1 MGLFDI
7 DQMSSILTHLSK
19 LTGFYLSVWGEKGN
33 LILPPV
39 NENMAFSAI
48 RASPAGRD
56 EYIEFARNAIQN
68 LSQND
73 VSLMKGPAEQYHFIA
88 PVRNKSSR
96 IMVIGGGLFLS
107 QEDFNTFTRKHCT
120 AYGIPSDQAKLLSN
134 QKLISDKSDFLK
146 AARAVQ
152 SFFHFILTS
161 TYRENKHEK
170 RYRLMKAI
178 FSLLSD
184 LSLDHQREDVYDI
197 FSDIMLFLF
206 NVDSMAILIRDE
218 NNFRPIKTAGR
229 LQFYLKDISPN
240 TTGIVSEMMKTKKPV
255 HTESLIEILQM
266 GFSDSVESLFLCPAS
281 SENAVSGILVVL
293 NTTVHQD
300 DVDIIHDLFNITT
313 SIAKLS
319 ILKNTYMQH
328 IKEFDIL
335 SLAAEKL
342 NPVREPD
349 TLYEAIIDTSVN
361 LTNAEKGSLMLLDDR
376 SPYLTVKA
384 AKGIHKRFHREIKIK
399 SGEGVAGWVFREG
412 APLLVD
418 DIEKNEMIS
427 LSRRSKYRTGAFI
440 SLPLKIGDRT
450 IGVLNISDKISG
462 DVFSQEDLLVLR
474 SFASYATIALD
485 RSNYYSLAGQ
495 LRELSITDS
504 LTGLFNR
511 RYFEERFY
519 EEIHR
524 SSRHD
529 LIFSLAMVDIDDFK
543 IFNDTE
549 GHLAGDEILKCI
561 ANIAKDCLRITDVI
575 SRFGGEEFAIIMP
588 QTDKIEAFQV
598 AERIRKS
605 IKEQLPCTWHS
616 FPKDNLT
623 ITIGVATF
631 PADGRDRKA
640 LIRNTDR
647 ALYKG
652 KMEGKDQTVLWKR

>member
-1 MGLFDI
+1 MELFDI
-7 DQMSSILTHLSK
+7 DQMSSFLTHVSK

-33 LILPPV
+33 IILPPV

-56 EYIEFARNAIQN
+56 EYLEFARNSIQT

-73 VSLMKGPAEQYHFIA
+73 VSLMKDPAGQYHFFA
-88 PVRNKSSR
+88 PVRNGDSK
-96 IMVIGGGLFLS
+96 IIVIGGGLFLS
-107 QEDFNTFTRKHCT
+107 QEDFDTFIRKHCT
-120 AYGIPSDQAKLLSN
+120 AYGIPPEQAKLFLSQN
-134 QKLISDKSDFLK
+134 PISDWNEFLK
-146 AARAVQ
+146 NARAVQ

-161 TYRENKHEK
+161 TFRENRHEK
-170 RYRLMKAI
+170 KYRLMKAI

-184 LSLDHQREDVYDI
+184 LSMEDQQEDPYDI

-218 NNFRPIKTAGR
+218 NNFRPRKTAGR
-229 LQFYLKDISPN
+229 LEFYLKDISPN
-240 TTGIVSEMMKTKKPV
+240 TRGIFREMMKTRKPV
-255 HTESLIEILQM
+255 YTESLIEILQM
-266 GFSDSVESLFLCPAS
+266 GFSDSVESLLLVPAS
-281 SENAVSGILVVL
+281 SENALNGILAVL
-293 NTTVHQD
+293 NSSVPQD
-300 DVDIIHDLFNITT
+300 DIDIIHDLFSITT

-319 ILKNTYMQH
+319 MLKNSYMQN
-328 IKEFDIL
+328 IKEFDLL

-342 NPVREPD
+342 NSVREPA
-349 TLYEAIIDTSVN
+349 TLYEAIIDTSVT
-361 LTNAEKGSLMLLDDR
+361 LTKAEKGSLMLLDDR

-384 AKGIHKRFHREIKIK
+384 AKGIHKRFLREIKIR
-399 SGEGVAGWVFREG
+399 SGEGIAGWVFREG

-427 LSRRSKYRTGAFI
+427 LRRRPKYRTGAFI

-462 DVFSQEDLLVLR
+462 DVFSQEDMLILR

-519 EEIHR
+519 EEIQR

-529 LIFSLAMVDIDDFK
+529 LIFSLAMIDIDDFK

-588 QTDKIEAFQV
+588 QTDKTEAFQV
-598 AERIRKS
+598 AERIREA
-605 IKEQLPCTWHS
+605 IKEQLPCKWHS
-616 FPKDNLT
+616 YPNDKLT
-623 ITIGVATF
+623 ITIGIATF
-631 PADGRDRKA
+631 PSDGNDRKA

-647 ALYKG
+647 ALYRG
-652 KMEGKDQTVLWKR
+652 KMEGKDQTVLWKQ